1 MSASKPRESRRLAR
15 LDELRAL
22 PSRQGVFEAGDRAR
36 SEQRAQ
42 AVGVQRCDRDLLEPR
57 RASVSHLVR
66 RSGRAAPEGQIEG
79 RPRSPSRARPLHATT
94 RTSRC
99 ERLPSRCAAP
109 TERRQR
115 RRRLVLSP
123 ACSGGPAQP
132 LSADLGGRL
141 FGRPNQIGDLRP
153 LRLAVLGQLD
163 AHLAYGWISVVEVID
178 LLRLLRPET
187 LSLRGRRRDRCPPL
201 SQSGGTTICAGGQGL
216 LATQPHRPA
225 AR

>member
-1 MSASKPRESRRLAR
+1 MSASKPRESRPLAR

-42 AVGVQRCDRDLLEPR
+42 AVAVQRCDRDLLEPR

-141 FGRPNQIGDLRP
+141 LAVQT
-153 LRLAVLGQLD
+153 RLA
-163 AHLAYGWISVVEVID
+163 
-178 LLRLLRPET
+178 
-187 LSLRGRRRDRCPPL
+187 
-201 SQSGGTTICAGGQGL
+201 ICARSASRC
-216 LATQPHRPA
+216 LASSTPTSPMSGSRLWRSSTCSVCSDQKH
-225 AR
+225 